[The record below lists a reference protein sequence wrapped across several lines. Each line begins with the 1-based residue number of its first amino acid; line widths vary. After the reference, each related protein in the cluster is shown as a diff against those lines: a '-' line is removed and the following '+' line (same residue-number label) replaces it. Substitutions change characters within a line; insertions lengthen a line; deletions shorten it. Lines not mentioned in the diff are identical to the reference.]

1 MTNEVSIPKA
11 NPNLNAQGA
20 FQFMNRPMESQY
32 YESEYSVFG
41 NPYNGPIG
49 TTPGNFGALATP
61 MFPTTGTSTGVDAGT
76 AFNPAMT
83 GMGMGMFGFGGMY
96 GNVDKYVDN
105 AKKWNNGYHDIMDNN
120 SDRSSETEMK
130 NQSNRNIVNGLA
142 DSLTYDLSRMK
153 DNIANNDMRQACDNY
168 DNLYKLIAKREGV
181 EIKYHNGRII
191 KDEHINAQI
200 AKCYKEVTGSDLMG
214 DISAYGDG
222 NITNGFKRTF
232 TLGTYEQG
240 AADEIKAYMTGDR
253 LQDSKA
259 RASHKVIGGIAGGA
273 AAGAT
278 VTATT
283 AGVLGGLT
291 WAGATVAGSAKGAKF
306 GKALGTKGA
315 LVGAVAGAVIG
326 AIAGGFFGNNS
337 PDKKNME
344 KVSNY

>member
-1 MTNEVSIPKA
+1 MSNEVSIPKA
-11 NPNLNAQGA
+11 NPNLDAQGA

-32 YESEYSVFG
+32 YESEYSIFG

-49 TTPGNFGALATP
+49 TTPGNFGAIANP
-61 MFPTTGTSTGVDAGT
+61 MFPTTGVGTGTGFAPG
-76 AFNPAMT
+76 M
-83 GMGMGMFGFGGMY
+83 GMGMGMFGYGGMY
-96 GNVDKYVDN
+96 GNVDQYVEN

-142 DSLTYDLSRMK
+142 DSLAYDLSRMK
-153 DNIANNDMRQACDNY
+153 DNIENNDMRQACDNY

-181 EIKYHNGRII
+181 EIKYHKGRII

-214 DISAYGDG
+214 DISANGDSEVV
-222 NITNGFKRTF
+222 NGFKRTISF
-232 TLGTYEQG
+232 GTYEQG

-253 LQDSKA
+253 LQDKA
-259 RASHKVIGGIAGGA
+259 ARTSAKSFGGFLAGGTIGTVVGGTSVGLVSVLKAAKAGKAIGG
-273 AAGAT
+273 
-278 VTATT
+278 
-283 AGVLGGLT
+283 
-291 WAGATVAGSAKGAKF
+291 AK
-306 GKALGTKGA
+306 
-315 LVGAVAGAVIG
+315 G
-326 AIAGGFFGNNS
+326 AIAGALIGGLVGSIAGAFFGNSS

>member
-1 MTNEVSIPKA
+1 MSNEVSIPKA
-11 NPNLNAQGA
+11 NPNLDAQGA

-32 YESEYSVFG
+32 YESEYSIFG

-49 TTPGNFGALATP
+49 TAPGNFGAIANP
-61 MFPTTGTSTGVDAGT
+61 MFPTTGAGT
-76 AFNPAMT
+76 GTGFAPGM
-83 GMGMGMFGFGGMY
+83 GMGMGMFGYGGMY
-96 GNVDKYVDN
+96 GNVDQYVEN

-142 DSLTYDLSRMK
+142 DSLAYDLSRMK
-153 DNIANNDMRQACDNY
+153 DNIENNDMRQACDNY

-181 EIKYHNGRII
+181 EIKYHKGRII

-214 DISAYGDG
+214 DISANGDG
-222 NITNGFKRTF
+222 EVVNGFKRTISF
-232 TLGTYEQG
+232 GTYEQG

-253 LQDSKA
+253 LQDKA
-259 RASHKVIGGIAGGA
+259 ARTSAKSCGGFLAGGTLGTVVGGTSVGLVSALKAAKAGKAIGG
-273 AAGAT
+273 
-278 VTATT
+278 
-283 AGVLGGLT
+283 
-291 WAGATVAGSAKGAKF
+291 AK
-306 GKALGTKGA
+306 
-315 LVGAVAGAVIG
+315 G
-326 AIAGGFFGNNS
+326 AIAGALIGGLVGSIAGAFFGNSS

>member
-1 MTNEVSIPKA
+1 MSNEVSIPKA
-11 NPNLNAQGA
+11 NPNLDAQGA

-32 YESEYSVFG
+32 YESEYSIFG

-49 TTPGNFGALATP
+49 TTPGNFGAIANP
-61 MFPTTGTSTGVDAGT
+61 MFPTTGTGAGTSTGFAPG
-76 AFNPAMT
+76 M
-83 GMGMGMFGFGGMY
+83 GMGMGMFGYGGMY
-96 GNVDKYVDN
+96 GNVDQYVEN

-142 DSLTYDLSRMK
+142 DSLAYDLSRMK
-153 DNIANNDMRQACDNY
+153 DNIENNDMRQACDNY

-181 EIKYHNGRII
+181 EIKYHKGRII

-214 DISAYGDG
+214 DISANGDSEVV
-222 NITNGFKRTF
+222 NGFKRTISF
-232 TLGTYEQG
+232 GTYEQG

-253 LQDSKA
+253 LQDKA
-259 RASHKVIGGIAGGA
+259 ARTSAKSFGGFLAGGTIGTVVGGTSVGLVSVLKAAKAGKAIGG
-273 AAGAT
+273 
-278 VTATT
+278 
-283 AGVLGGLT
+283 
-291 WAGATVAGSAKGAKF
+291 AK
-306 GKALGTKGA
+306 
-315 LVGAVAGAVIG
+315 G
-326 AIAGGFFGNNS
+326 AIAGALIGGLVGSIAGAFFGNSS

>member
-1 MTNEVSIPKA
+1 MSNEVSIPKA
-11 NPNLNAQGA
+11 NPNLDAQGA

-32 YESEYSVFG
+32 YESEYSIFG

-49 TTPGNFGALATP
+49 TTPGNFGAIANP
-61 MFPTTGTSTGVDAGT
+61 MFPTTGVGTGTGFAPG
-76 AFNPAMT
+76 M
-83 GMGMGMFGFGGMY
+83 GMGMGMFGYSGMY
-96 GNVDKYVDN
+96 GNVDQYVEN

-142 DSLTYDLSRMK
+142 DSLAYDLSRMK
-153 DNIANNDMRQACDNY
+153 DNIENNDMRQACDNY

-181 EIKYHNGRII
+181 EIKYHKGRII

-214 DISAYGDG
+214 DISANGDSEVV
-222 NITNGFKRTF
+222 NGFKRTISF
-232 TLGTYEQG
+232 GTYEQG

-253 LQDSKA
+253 LQDKA
-259 RASHKVIGGIAGGA
+259 ARTSAKSCGGFLAGGTLGTVVGGTSVGLVSVLKAAKAGKAIGG
-273 AAGAT
+273 
-278 VTATT
+278 
-283 AGVLGGLT
+283 
-291 WAGATVAGSAKGAKF
+291 AK
-306 GKALGTKGA
+306 
-315 LVGAVAGAVIG
+315 G
-326 AIAGGFFGNNS
+326 AIAGALIGGLVGSIAGAFFGNSS

>member
-1 MTNEVSIPKA
+1 MSNEVSIPKA
-11 NPNLNAQGA
+11 NPNLDAQGA

-32 YESEYSVFG
+32 YESEYSIFG

-49 TTPGNFGALATP
+49 TAPGNFGAIANP
-61 MFPTTGTSTGVDAGT
+61 MFPTTGVGTGTGFAPG
-76 AFNPAMT
+76 M
-83 GMGMGMFGFGGMY
+83 GMGMGMFGYGGMY
-96 GNVDKYVDN
+96 GNVDQYVEN

-142 DSLTYDLSRMK
+142 DSLAYDLSRMK
-153 DNIANNDMRQACDNY
+153 DNIENNDMRQACDNY

-181 EIKYHNGRII
+181 EIKYHKGRII

-214 DISAYGDG
+214 DISANGDSEVV
-222 NITNGFKRTF
+222 NGFKRTISF
-232 TLGTYEQG
+232 GTYEQG

-253 LQDSKA
+253 LQDKA
-259 RASHKVIGGIAGGA
+259 ARTSAKSCGGFLAGGTLGTVVGGTSVGLVSVLKAAKAGKAIGG
-273 AAGAT
+273 
-278 VTATT
+278 
-283 AGVLGGLT
+283 
-291 WAGATVAGSAKGAKF
+291 AK
-306 GKALGTKGA
+306 
-315 LVGAVAGAVIG
+315 G
-326 AIAGGFFGNNS
+326 AIAGALIGGLVGSIAGAFFGNSS